1 MTTAQPHPR
10 IEAVI
15 EETLAVFNEEVK
27 AGRITS
33 DAAVEKVQ
41 HLINTVRKYATGP
54 ERRSSDREAAPS
66 SASVVDVVNLIELP
80 SAVATSFP
88 DVLTVDSAPP
98 VGFVR
103 LSFGLVNLL
112 QVALLDVKAKQLY
125 LVGGI
130 TRNLDRDDV
139 LKLVHW
145 ANLYKLR

>member
-1 MTTAQPHPR
+1 MTAHAPHPR

-66 SASVVDVVNLIELP
+66 SASVDVVNLIELP

-88 DVLTVDSAPP
+88 DVLTVESAPP